1 MAKLIDNEFEGMY
14 KIIIEYLK
22 KYDDPVFKA
31 KLEASEQ
38 TPYQLK
44 KYISKEA
51 KKYLKS
57 GEGGIADEIVYG
69 WAIHFIDENIQ
80 FEANKPEANKPKT
93 NSSALPK
100 AEVVKPKKVKAK
112 EKEQDKQLSLFDD
125 FITGDDGQL
134 RLVK

>member
-1 MAKLIDNEFEGMY
+1 MAKFIDNEFEGMY
-14 KIIIEYLK
+14 KIIVEYLK
-22 KYDDPVFKA
+22 KYDDPVFRA

-57 GEGGIADEIVYG
+57 VDGGIEREVVYG
-69 WAIHFIDENIQ
+69 WAVHFIDENIQ
-80 FEANKPEANKPKT
+80 PEANKPKT

-100 AEVVKPKKVKAK
+100 AQVVKPKKVKAK